1 MQTDLQA
8 PVSAPTMARLLAG
21 LLASPSSDV
30 PPLPET
36 LGQWIDWPRAVA
48 LSRALDAEQASGQ
61 PAVRDEAPMRDASTQ
76 LRAGLQAAI
85 FDAQAWAAAAP
96 LPLADPVAAFAPL
109 RQWYQGLQRKMAAA
123 TGRLRGGL
131 RDALAQAGGASAR
144 LAELDAVMESVLS
157 PREQG
162 QLAGLPAL
170 LEQRYA
176 ALVAQGVD
184 GELREFRNGVRSL
197 LLAELDARFLPID
210 GLLAALT
217 SQQER
222 V

>member
-48 LSRALDAEQASGQ
+48 LSRALDTEQASGQ
-61 PAVRDEAPMRDASTQ
+61 PAVCDEAPMRDASTQ

-109 RQWYQGLQRKMAAA
+109 HPRYSGDTERVMPHVLNIAFAGIDSEALIVALKDMIAISNGSACTSSSYTPSHVLKAMGFDDA
-123 TGRLRGGL
+123 TANECVRL
-131 RDALAQAGGASAR
+131 SWCH
-144 LAELDAVMESVLS
+144 
-157 PREQG
+157 
-162 QLAGLPAL
+162 
-170 LEQRYA
+170 
-176 ALVAQGVD
+176 
-184 GELREFRNGVRSL
+184 
-197 LLAELDARFLPID
+197 
-210 GLLAALT
+210 LT
-217 SQQER
+217 SEVDWQAIAEKCDNIPLR
-222 V
+222 RFVAKIRHYSSRAV